1 MLADCTKQQPHKAAE
16 SRFILNKGEAFD
28 KVTKLT
34 WSRCSAGTTWKEGGG
49 CIGLPK
55 LMTFGEAKQF
65 AKQAGKEWRLPTI
78 EELYSIVEQ
87 GCEDPA
93 INSIAFPDEI
103 RDSGEGA
110 PYWSVTRNEDMQTLI
125 YYINFINGR
134 VDAHSEGFEMAVR
147 LVRNPK

>member
-1 MLADCTKQQPHKAAE
+1 
-16 SRFILNKGEAFD
+16 
-28 KVTKLT
+28 
-34 WSRCSAGTTWKEGGG
+34 
-49 CIGLPK
+49 
-55 LMTFGEAKQF
+55 MTFEEAKQF
-65 AKQAGKEWRLPTI
+65 AKHASKEWRLPTI

-93 INSIAFPDEI
+93 INSIVFPDNI

-110 PYWSVTRNEDMQTLI
+110 PYWSITRSEDIPMLI
-125 YYINFINGR
+125 YYINFMNGR